1 MDAMTRATL
10 VLLGVAA
17 MIGLVIV
24 LKGTVA
30 RDGWGHR
37 PPPTTRHDWA
47 EGTTVEIERST
58 QVHA

>member
-1 MDAMTRATL
+1 MVAL
-10 VLLGVAA
+10 VR
-17 MIGLVIV
+17 I
-24 LKGTVA
+24 VA

-37 PPPTTRHDWA
+37 LPPAARHDWA